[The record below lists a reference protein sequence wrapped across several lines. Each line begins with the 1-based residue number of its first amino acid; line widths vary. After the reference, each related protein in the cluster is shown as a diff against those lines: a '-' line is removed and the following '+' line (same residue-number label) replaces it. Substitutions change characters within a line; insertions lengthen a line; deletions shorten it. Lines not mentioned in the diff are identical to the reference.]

1 MARSPNEMV
10 LRQDRRILKLLAKG
24 LTTPAIAHRL
34 KLSVRHVRRR
44 IAMMRERYQVLRDR
58 RN

>member
-1 MARSPNEMV
+1 MARSPNELV
-10 LRQDRRILKLLAKG
+10 ILQDRRILKLLAKG
-24 LTTPAIAHRL
+24 LTAPAIAHRL
-34 KLSVRHVRRR
+34 KLSVRNVRYR